1 MLGICMVPANESSN
15 DDGKIIDLYLSQIA
29 NGDESALED
38 LYNRLRVNIFS
49 YALSVLKNRQDAEDI
64 MHDCFLQ
71 IWSAAP
77 SYKSAGRP
85 MAWIVT
91 ITRNLCLMKLRERK
105 NMTESAVEDWDVF
118 IESKDELSHEDR
130 ALITGCMNQLGDEER
145 QVVVLHAVWGLKH
158 REIADYFGL
167 SLSTVLSK
175 YRRAIKKLQITL
187 KGE

>member
-1 MLGICMVPANESSN
+1 MVPANESSN

-91 ITRNLCLMKLRERK
+91 ITRNLCLM
-105 NMTESAVEDWDVF
+105 
-118 IESKDELSHEDR
+118 
-130 ALITGCMNQLGDEER
+130 
-145 QVVVLHAVWGLKH
+145 
-158 REIADYFGL
+158 
-167 SLSTVLSK
+167 
-175 YRRAIKKLQITL
+175 
-187 KGE
+187 